1 MLHSAHQRI
10 APQSECRT
18 KLASILVVVA
28 VIAGITA
35 FVGALSYLY
44 SVNTEERESAQL
56 LQNYNDKAD
65 VLVWALEGSARTMM
79 GSRHGASPLFIS
91 SDLLEEIANQPGI
104 MSLCLVNSE
113 GEILAHSDPSNTQGH
128 TLIGERKPLPDPI
141 NLAQLVKNE
150 SIGSFTQ
157 LPAGKAYEVI
167 KRFTPNDPH
176 MRRHQNRM
184 HQGRMNQGHMM
195 QDLRNRMDALG
206 PLYMI
211 VAFDAKPYD
220 DHLLEVQRN
229 NRVMS
234 LLVTAVACCL
244 AILFLVLYSF
254 VRSHRLLK
262 NARALASQIVTNL
275 PIGLITTDT
284 NGNITLFNSQS
295 LHLLSIN
302 ADSVPTSISQLPH
315 LNWREIMQRL
325 DSTQNSLFED
335 EIEIPLGETG
345 SRAISLSAAKVL
357 DSDGSDSGYLCI
369 LRDLQTV
376 KTLQK
381 QIRLNERLSALGN
394 MAAGV
399 AHEIRNPL
407 STLKG
412 YATYL
417 SEKLKD
423 DAKAYA
429 TGQCM
434 IEEVDRLNRVVT
446 DLLYLAKPEQLA
458 LVDVNLT
465 QVAQKALQ
473 LASFDASA
481 HNIEIALTIGESP
494 LIIQGDSDKLIQA
507 LLNILLNSIQSISH
521 DKGAISISVLPEHPT
536 KTWANRPENS
546 LSRPQSDDSNEP
558 ATSSLLKGS
567 DRTKDS
573 DGPNALGEPNSS
585 GGLDKVDRQ
594 DHAYNSGALIRIRDN
609 GSGMTEETLANLFTP
624 YFSTKASGSGLGMT
638 ITHQIIES
646 HRGSVSVSSVFGEG
660 TVFTIRLPLGKAPSM
675 PSTRPSGDAGLHTPQ
690 ITTSSSSEN
699 IPSSGSIGLHIEKQM
714 EENKEDSTTYLV
726 ESKPT
731 LSGNNHD

>member
-1 MLHSAHQRI
+1 MLHSIHQPI
-10 APQSECRT
+10 ASLSERRA
-18 KLASILVVVA
+18 KMVSILVVLA
-28 VIAGITA
+28 LIAGITA
-35 FVGALSYLY
+35 FVGTLSYLY

-104 MSLCLVNSE
+104 MSLCLVNKE
-113 GEILAHSDPSNTQGH
+113 GEILAHSDPNNTQGH
-128 TLIGERKPLPDPI
+128 GIIGERKALPDPMK
-141 NLAQLVKNE
+141 LSQLVKNE
-150 SIGSFTQ
+150 AIGSFTH
-157 LPAGKAYEVI
+157 LPTGKVYEVI
-167 KRFTPNDPH
+167 KRFTPSDRH

-195 QDLRNRMDALG
+195 QELRNRMDALG
-206 PLYMI
+206 PLYMV

-220 DHLLEVQRN
+220 DHLLEVRHN
-229 NRVMS
+229 NSVMS
-234 LLVTAVACCL
+234 LLVTTVACCL

-284 NGNITLFNSQS
+284 NGHITLFNSQS
-295 LHLLSIN
+295 LHLLSMDAN
-302 ADSVPTSISQLPH
+302 AVPTLITQLPH

-325 DSTQNSLFED
+325 DSTQNPIFED

-357 DSDGSDSGYLCI
+357 NSDGSDSGYLCI

-446 DLLYLAKPEQLA
+446 DLLYLAKPEQLV
-458 LVDVNLT
+458 LEDVNLT

-481 HNIEIALTIGESP
+481 HNIKIALTTDETP
-494 LIIQGDSDKLIQA
+494 LMIKGDSDKLIQA
-507 LLNILLNSIQSISH
+507 LLNILLNSIQAITH
-521 DKGAISISVLPEHPT
+521 DKGAITISVQPEHLI
-536 KTWANRPENS
+536 KAWANTPENS
-546 LSRPQSDDSNEP
+546 LPNVQNEP
-558 ATSSLLKGS
+558 TN
-567 DRTKDS
+567 R
-573 DGPNALGEPNSS
+573 PIRP
-585 GGLDKVDRQ
+585 
-594 DHAYNSGALIRIRDN
+594 DHTDCPGALIRIRDN

-638 ITHQIIES
+638 ITHQTIDL
-646 HRGSVSVSSVFGEG
+646 HNGTLSVSSVLGEG
-660 TVFTIRLPLGKAPSM
+660 TVFTIRLPLAKAPTLSSP
-675 PSTRPSGDAGLHTPQ
+675 PSDVDMYTPRDTKPTYPEGTPSLDSPALHG
-690 ITTSSSSEN
+690 EE
-699 IPSSGSIGLHIEKQM
+699 HM
-714 EENKEDSTTYLV
+714 EENKQHSTTDLI
-726 ESKPT
+726 ESKAT
-731 LSGNNHD
+731 LTGNNHD